1 MSVVDGLDGL
11 DYQKSTEILFERL
24 NNPEEA
30 QKLKAAVD
38 NEIAAVERGEKSFR
52 WRLNPKPSELSDRVS
67 GYCDKRKELP
77 QRFDTETLKES
88 FITQDEIDSVITRG
102 SGFAGGKFRIHQYFL
117 EGHDHKEAAD
127 FLKHEYGTGGSSHAI
142 VGSDRSNQDHD
153 ARGLSIT
160 KGSLMNPYAKVVLTW
175 KVVEKRIGELITEG
189 KYLTPKEQEEYEKI
203 QLAKAQA
210 ELDEALP
217 EKDNLGQNVQKSE
230 KTMEDAIEIV
240 SEFLE
245 NEYGSVDDDFDDLTN
260 ISLAYTDFLDE
271 ETNEEHPV
279 QVTLNLKEFSISTYV
294 DDLLIDK
301 KQYESLDDIYETELQ
316 YLSFDE
322 LVYLSDEDMEKVRD
336 NEELVQAPLNT
347 VAWDDIKPDTLG
359 QTVQKFPEENFHIE
373 DEALGTGSAKEKFAR
388 NVQAIKTIQS
398 LEEEKRAATPE
409 EQKIL
414 SGYVGWGG
422 LADAF
427 DENKAGWSAEYQELK
442 NLLTP
447 EEYASARESTLNAH
461 YTSPAIIE
469 SMTHYPVW
477 DLKREMYLSRQW
489 VSEISLED
497 CRRIWQRADFTGW
510 NLTALPDGLR
520 SSYIQRQIYR

>member
-1 MSVVDGLDGL
+1 MAEFLAGEYGTCGKGFEIAGHEISAWFDRDGMKLGYGRSASDDFFMKKSWADCEQIIAGMVEQGTFLDENRAYLADETVRRGVADNLYFFFRDSVGDMSVVDGIDGL
-11 DYQKSTEILFERL
+11 DYQKTTEILFERL

-30 QKLKAAVD
+30 QKIKTAVD

-52 WRLNPKPSELSDRVS
+52 WRLNPKPQELSDRVF

-88 FITQDEIDSVITRG
+88 FITQDEIDSVITGG

-127 FLKHEYGTGGSSHAI
+127 FLKCEYGTGGSSHAI

-210 ELDEALP
+210 ELYET
-217 EKDNLGQNVQKSE
+217 SE

-271 ETNEEHPV
+271 ETNVEHPV

-316 YLSFDE
+316 YLSFND
-322 LVYLSDEDMEKVRD
+322 LVYLSDEDIEKVRD

-347 VAWDDIKPDTLG
+347 VAWDDIKPDTLE

-373 DEALGTGSAKEKFAR
+373 DEALGNGSPKEVCSKYAGDK
-388 NVQAIKTIQS
+388 N
-398 LEEEKRAATPE
+398 AA
-409 EQKIL
+409 
-414 SGYVGWGG
+414 
-422 LADAF
+422 
-427 DENKAGWSAEYQELK
+427 
-442 NLLTP
+442 
-447 EEYASARESTLNAH
+447 
-461 YTSPAIIE
+461 
-469 SMTHYPVW
+469 
-477 DLKREMYLSRQW
+477 
-489 VSEISLED
+489 
-497 CRRIWQRADFTGW
+497 FT
-510 NLTALPDGLR
+510 
-520 SSYIQRQIYR
+520 